1 MQPATCNL
9 QPATCNLQPA
19 TCNLQPAT
27 CNLQPATCNLTRA
40 FTLVELL
47 VVIAII
53 GILIAL
59 LLPAVQAAREAARRM
74 QCSNNF
80 KQFGLAMH
88 NHHETQNKF
97 PAATWH
103 AGNLS
108 RPYNY
113 YRDAK
118 NEADVQWRNDQST
131 MWSAHVFL
139 LPFMEQQARYEA
151 VQAVAST
158 SATPVG
164 NLAKPYWGCYNDGTS
179 EGGRSGAF
187 APATITQEN
196 IRLLQSATCGTI
208 STLLCPSDPY
218 AYEPGRNNGARTNVF
233 LCHGDAVDS
242 TVYSVEETLN
252 NSVKAGIRC
261 VFAPH
266 EQKTFANITDGTSNT
281 VAAGES
287 TTTSIKS
294 APNAAR
300 SMEVRGGTYA
310 SAANLGGSVRN
321 GCVLVAVSSSDR
333 KYLNPQASSPFFRS
347 VWRGHWYS
355 DGRTPSTGF
364 STVVQPNGP
373 NCSAGGDD
381 HTGAQIY
388 TAQSYHTGGVNILF
402 LDGSVHFV
410 TDTIDNA
417 NLSLPNGNPVSREGP
432 TSGPSPY
439 GLWGA
444 LGSIGGGESV
454 TLP

>member
-1 MQPATCNL
+1 MRQ
-9 QPATCNLQPA
+9 
-19 TCNLQPAT
+19 
-27 CNLQPATCNLTRA
+27 A

-53 GILIAL
+53 GMLIAL
-59 LLPAVQAAREAARRM
+59 LLSAVQAAREAARRM

-88 NHHETQNKF
+88 NHHDAQNKF

-103 AGNLS
+103 AGNLN
-108 RPYNY
+108 RPYDYN
-113 YRDAK
+113 RDAK
-118 NEADVQWRNDQST
+118 NETNSTQWRNDQST

-158 SATPVG
+158 PASPVG
-164 NLAKPYWGCYNDGTS
+164 NLAKPYWGCYNDGSS
-179 EGGRSGAF
+179 EGGKSGEF
-187 APATITQEN
+187 APATITPEN
-196 IRLLQSATCGTI
+196 IRLLQSATGGTI

-218 AYEPGRNNGARTNVF
+218 AREAGRNNTARTNVF

-242 TVYSVEETLN
+242 TVYSTAETLN
-252 NSVKAGIRC
+252 NPYKAAVRG

-287 TTTSIKS
+287 ATTSS
-294 APNAAR
+294 AFISSANDP
-300 SMEVRGGTYA
+300 SVTSSSLEVKGGTYA

-321 GCVLVAVSSSDR
+321 GCVLVALSSDR
-333 KYLNPQASSPFFRS
+333 KYLNRQASAPYYRR

-355 DGRTPSTGF
+355 DGRTPSAGF

-373 NCSAGGDD
+373 NCSAGNDD
-381 HTGAQIY
+381 ATGTQIY

-402 LDGSVHFV
+402 LDGSVHFI
-410 TDTIDNA
+410 TETINNA
-417 NLSLPNGNPVSREGP
+417 NLSLPNGNPVPREGP

-444 LGSIGGGESV
+444 LGSIGGEESV
-454 TLP
+454 AIP